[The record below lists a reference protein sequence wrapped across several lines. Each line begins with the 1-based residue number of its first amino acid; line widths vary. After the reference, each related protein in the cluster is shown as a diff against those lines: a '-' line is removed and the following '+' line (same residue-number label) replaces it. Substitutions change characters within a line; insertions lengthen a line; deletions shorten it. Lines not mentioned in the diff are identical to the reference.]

1 MQTFTRGETIAI
13 AVRNISG
20 VAYTSAR
27 ADLKKSDLTGDALLE
42 FDVSYHADLG
52 GTLGAGWIL
61 KATPA
66 QSLTLPA
73 GMYATDLRVVLDT
86 DDVEITAVEP
96 IQIVAG
102 VTETP

>member
-27 ADLKKSDLTGDALLE
+27 ADLKKADLTGDALLE

-66 QSLTLPA
+66 QTLTLEV
-73 GMYATDLRVVLDT
+73 GVYATDLRVVLDT
-86 DDVEITAVEP
+86 DDVEITEIEQ
-96 IQIVAG
+96 IQIKRGA
-102 VTETP
+102 TETP